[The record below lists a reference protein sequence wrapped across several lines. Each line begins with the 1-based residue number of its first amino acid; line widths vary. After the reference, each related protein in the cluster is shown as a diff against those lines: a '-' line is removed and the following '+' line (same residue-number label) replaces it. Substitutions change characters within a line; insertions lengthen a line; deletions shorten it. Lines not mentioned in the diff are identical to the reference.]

1 MDSGVGAGEKSGT
14 RELRRSQPGRQSK
27 EIYRMRGGS
36 FITALLAG
44 VMLVELA
51 ENDGADGGS
60 LGGRIELPVE
70 AKALTTDGTVKVLP
84 EVRSSE

>member
-1 MDSGVGAGEKSGT
+1 
-14 RELRRSQPGRQSK
+14 
-27 EIYRMRGGS
+27 MRGGS

-70 AKALTTDGTVKVLP
+70 AKALTADGTVKVLP